1 MATTMFAKTLETRE
15 HSMWIVT
22 KRRSYTNLVLN
33 LSQGVSWEGPVNACP
48 ASTEIEGWSPVP
60 FTEQY
65 PELFCITLHI
75 NI

>member
-1 MATTMFAKTLETRE
+1 METRE

-33 LSQGVSWEGPVNACP
+33 LSQGVSWEGHSYSSVNACP
-48 ASTEIEGWSPVP
+48 ASMETEGWSPVP

-65 PELFCITLHI
+65 PELFRVTLHI